1 MRFKVSALFLIRLYL
16 EQLLAVVSSESE
28 SVKVLVPQLCP
39 ALCNPLDCSSR
50 DSSVHGLLQARILEW
65 VAIPFS
71 RESS

>member
-39 ALCNPLDCSSR
+39 ALCPWTVAHETPLSMD
-50 DSSVHGLLQARILEW
+50 
-65 VAIPFS
+65 FS
-71 RESS
+71 RQEYWSG